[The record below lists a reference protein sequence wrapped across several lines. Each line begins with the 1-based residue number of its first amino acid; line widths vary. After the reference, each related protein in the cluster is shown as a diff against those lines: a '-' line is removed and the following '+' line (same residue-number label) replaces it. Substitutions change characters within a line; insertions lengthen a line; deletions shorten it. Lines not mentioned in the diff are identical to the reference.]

1 MALPSR
7 KIYADIFNDLDKH
20 PITDDLATRTNENA
34 VKQSIRNLLLTD
46 RGERLFQPNIGSDI
60 RKMLFENITPQTIIV
75 IEQMVRDTLEIYE
88 PRANIIDIVVSANED
103 GNQINISIVFNVIN
117 RQEPVSID
125 VILDRVR

>member
-1 MALPSR
+1 MPITNR

-20 PITDDLATRTNENA
+20 PITDDLAVRTNENS

-46 RGERLFQPNIGSDI
+46 RGERLFQPNIGSSI

-75 IEQMVRDTLEIYE
+75 IEQMVRETLNVYE
-88 PRANIIDIVVSANED
+88 PRANVIDVVVSANAD
-103 GNQINISIVFNVIN
+103 GNAINISILFNVIN